1 MRIHRP
7 AITGSISATNLLVSG
22 TITAEGVQVPHG
34 TAVFCANDELTA
46 VPCGT

>member
-7 AITGSISATNLLVSG
+7 AITGSISATNLRVSG

-34 TAVFCANDELTA
+34 TAVSSSFAQKTA